1 MTKMPIAIAGIL
13 ALASVNAFAQAPSS
27 GAQEGATTNQPV
39 CSAAD
44 AARVK
49 AGQRPSTPCRV
60 ESGES
65 DNSSSSGASTPNGS
79 TMPSGSPPAPRP

>member
-13 ALASVNAFAQAPSS
+13 ALASVNAMAQAPSS
-27 GAQEGATTNQPV
+27 GAENGATANQPV

-60 ESGES
+60 DSNAT
-65 DNSSSSGASTPNGS
+65 DDSSQGTPTPNGS
-79 TMPSGSPPAPRP
+79 TMPNGGSPAPQP

>member
-13 ALASVNAFAQAPSS
+13 ALASVNALAQTPSS
-27 GAQEGATTNQPV
+27 GAQDGATTNQPV
-39 CSAAD
+39 CSSAD

-60 ESGES
+60 
-65 DNSSSSGASTPNGS
+65 DSSADGDSAPGSAMPNGS
-79 TMPSGSPPAPRP
+79 TTPNGSPPAPQP

>member
-13 ALASVNAFAQAPSS
+13 ALASVNAFAQAPDS

-49 AGQRPSTPCRV
+49 AGQQPSTPCRV
-60 ESGES
+60 ESSES
-65 DNSSSSGASTPNGS
+65 DNSSSGASTPNGS
-79 TMPSGSPPAPRP
+79 TTPEGSPPAPRP